1 MTYMVEIQ
9 RGKWFVFNIY
19 DYKLITVFLVILI
32 YLNTYVCLC
41 ILPGHV
47 DNYGSNCNNLK
58 Y

>member
-1 MTYMVEIQ
+1 MVEIQ